1 MQRQK
6 TNVVIAKRLVDAAEP
21 DARQFVL
28 WDERDKGFGL
38 LVLPSGTKSYVYQ
51 YRIGGRSGRTRRYTI
66 GKHGDLTPDQARK
79 KAQEL
84 RALVLAGTDPIDAER
99 STAAE
104 RERERA
110 AKAEAARL
118 LGELAFS
125 AYVESFLSKAV
136 TTGTRERT
144 AELYAQCLR
153 GHAVPVL
160 KATPMPKIGKAELN
174 RVLDNIPANQ
184 PAVRRNVF
192 AVLRILFN
200 WALERGDIT
209 ASPMATMKAPAAAT
223 SRDRVLSD
231 EELALALR
239 GADKLGAPFG
249 PFYRLL
255 FLTGQRRDECAGAD
269 WAEFDREEAVW
280 TLPADRTK
288 NGVPHLVPLAPELI
302 AMLDKLAGQDEA
314 DEPKWP
320 RAGIVFSSNGGRT
333 RISGY
338 SRAKARLDTAIAK
351 LATEDAAAAGDDAKP
366 FKVAPW
372 RVHDARRT
380 LATGLQRLGIRFE
393 VTEAVL
399 NHVSGASRSGIASV
413 YQRHN
418 WAPEKRA
425 ALEAWAKH
433 CARITTNADDSNVVQ
448 LRPESSTGTT
458 G

>member
-239 GADKLGAPFG
+239 GADALGAPFG

-288 NGVPHLVPLAPELI
+288 NGVPHLVPLAPELV
-302 AMLDKLAGQDEA
+302 AMLDKLAGQGEA

-320 RAGIVFSSNGGRT
+320 RAGIVFSSNGGKT

-338 SRAKARLDTAIAK
+338 SRAKSRLDAAIAK
-351 LATEDAAAAGDDAKP
+351 LAAEDAAAAGDDAKP

-393 VTEAVL
+393 VTESVL

-418 WAPEKRA
+418 WSAEKRA

-433 CARITTNADDSNVVQ
+433 CHRITANADDSNVVQ
-448 LRPESSTGTT
+448 LRPENSTGTA

>member
-1 MQRQK
+1 MAKKLITK
-6 TNVVIAKRLVDAAEP
+6 TAVDECQP
-21 DARQFVL
+21 GERPTFL
-28 WDERDKGFGL
+28 WDTKVAGFGL
-38 LVLPSGTKSYVYQ
+38 LVMPSGTRTYVYQ
-51 YRIGGRSGRTRRYTI
+51 YRLGGRSGKTRRYTI
-66 GKHGDLTPDQARK
+66 GRHGTLTPDQARK
-79 KAQEL
+79 RAKEL
-84 RALVLAGTDPIDAER
+84 AALVDRGIDPIDADR
-99 STAAE
+99 SKVAE
-104 RERERA
+104 QERERA

-136 TTGTRERT
+136 TAGTRERT

-160 KATPMPKIGKAELN
+160 KAAPMPMIGKAELN
-174 RVLDNIPANQ
+174 RVLDNIPADQ

-239 GADKLGAPFG
+239 GADKLGSPFG

-288 NGVPHLVPLAPELI
+288 NGVPHLVPLAPELV

-418 WAPEKRA
+418 WSAEKRA

-433 CARITTNADDSNVVQ
+433 CARITAGADDSNVVQ
-448 LRPESSTGTT
+448 LRPENSTGTA

>member
-1 MQRQK
+1 MATGVISK
-6 TNVVIAKRLVDAAEP
+6 TTVDGFNP
-21 DARQFVL
+21 STQQVL
-28 WDERDKGFGL
+28 WDEHDAGFGL
-38 LVLPSGTKSYVYQ
+38 LALPSGTKSYIFQ
-51 YRIGGRSGRTRRYTI
+51 YRLGGRAGKPRRFTI
-66 GKHGDLTPDQARK
+66 GRHGALTPHAARK
-79 KAQEL
+79 IAQEL
-84 RALVLAGTDPIDAER
+84 RAEVIRGIDPVESRRAKKEAEDK
-99 STAAE
+99 
-104 RERERA
+104 ERA

-160 KATPMPKIGKAELN
+160 KAAPMPKIGKAELN
-174 RVLDNIPANQ
+174 RVLDNIPADQ

-239 GADKLGAPFG
+239 GAATLGAPFG

-288 NGVPHLVPLAPELI
+288 NGVPHLVPLAPELV

-351 LATEDAAAAGDDAKP
+351 LAAEDAAAAGDDAEP

-372 RVHDARRT
+372 RIHDARRT

-399 NHVSGASRSGIASV
+399 NHVSGASRSGIAAV

-433 CARITTNADDSNVVQ
+433 CGRITAGADDSNVVQ
-448 LRPESSTGTT
+448 LRPENSTGTA